1 MCGPGLN
8 TGLDKPAMGYFV
20 ASGGNCNMD
29 WVLNKI
35 KNYWNEKVETAKQ
48 RKQHIKQYVQY
59 ISFWQK
65 KYIRKYLHAYTK
77 V

>member
-20 ASGGNCNMD
+20 SSGRNCNMD

-35 KNYWNEKVETAKQ
+35 KNY
-48 RKQHIKQYVQY
+48 
-59 ISFWQK
+59 
-65 KYIRKYLHAYTK
+65 
-77 V
+77 